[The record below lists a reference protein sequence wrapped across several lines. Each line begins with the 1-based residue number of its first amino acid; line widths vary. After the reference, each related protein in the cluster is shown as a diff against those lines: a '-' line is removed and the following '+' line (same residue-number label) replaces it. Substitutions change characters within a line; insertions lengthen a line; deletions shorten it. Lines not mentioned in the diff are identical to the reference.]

1 MFMDK
6 SMMRKRRNIEQTNKS
21 GQRLGPK
28 GSNTRA
34 RVLECLAQLLEETR
48 GVAPTSAS
56 VARASGTSPAG
67 FYIYFSDVG
76 EALVALLETRGQSL
90 EVVVEHLSEPW
101 PHSEIFDRASRFVN
115 EFMGYWH
122 SNAALLRA
130 RNRLADQG
138 DNRFIKLRVESV
150 EQLTRALSAKI
161 SGPTTTHDLP
171 FKPDAMA
178 TVIVTAL
185 ERLATVVALQLYPQH
200 ADDQA
205 DLINALAHMVTLA
218 MREQPAQ
225 I

>member
-1 MFMDK
+1 
-6 SMMRKRRNIEQTNKS
+6 MRKRRKSEQTNKS

-56 VARASGTSPAG
+56 VARAAGTSPAG

-101 PHSEIFDRASRFVN
+101 PSSEIFDRALRFVH

-122 SNAALLRA
+122 ANAALLRA

-138 DNRFIKLRVESV
+138 DERFIKLRVESV

-161 SGPTTTHDLP
+161 GGSTPAHDLP

-178 TVIVTAL
+178 TVIITAL
-185 ERLATVVALQLYPQH
+185 ERLATVVALQLYPQ
-200 ADDQA
+200 QA
-205 DLINALAHMVTLA
+205 DAQDDLVHALAHMVTVA
-218 MREQPAQ
+218 VRERPAQ
-225 I
+225 M